1 MTKET
6 WATVWT
12 SIEVS
17 SLGNVRLDIKKM
29 QALASK
35 QPPNPKK
42 YDEPT
47 MVKVKT
53 KLGSAG
59 SQARKKPVICLDTNQ
74 VFESTVAACK
84 YYKNKFSGTALWNC
98 LQGKR
103 LSVIG
108 LEWAYYTENAPR

>member
-17 SLGNVRLDIKKM
+17 SLGNVRLGIKKM

-35 QPPNPKK
+35 QPPKPKK

-47 MVKVKT
+47 MVKVKMSI
-53 KLGSAG
+53 GSAG

-74 VFESTVAACK
+74 VFESMTAACK
-84 YYKNKFSGTALWNC
+84 YYKNKFSSTALWNC
-98 LQGKR
+98 LQGKK

-108 LEWAYYTENAPR
+108 LEWAYYTE

>member
-1 MTKET
+1 MVNET
-6 WATVWT
+6 WSKVLVVV
-12 SIEVS
+12 EVS
-17 SLGNVRLDIKKM
+17 NLGNVKLDIKKM
-29 QALASK
+29 QNLANK
-35 QPPNPKK
+35 QLTQPKK

-53 KLGSAG
+53 KVGSAG

-108 LEWAYYTENAPR
+108 LEWAYYTE